1 MGYIMTTENELH
13 DNESAR
19 SVLAGLVPAF
29 DYAHELSESPREHSA
44 FTSGVLNTMPILLAS
59 SLAVTMT
66 LAGSVPSASA
76 RSAAET
82 RNDASRAA
90 NLSTAKLTAAS
101 AATTGRTA
109 VAPSVYKVVA
119 GDTISKIAGRFGLST
134 ASVLALNGLGWKS
147 LIFPGQSLRL
157 TTAPVAAPQQSAPI
171 ADSASTTR
179 YTIVAGDTISTIAA
193 RFGVSIQSVLT
204 ANGLSW
210 STIIYPRQVIRIP
223 DAANTPSTPP
233 TPSTDDATQSP
244 SDAETTPPV
253 AGDANAP
260 QPVAEVAPV
269 AEAAPP
275 AVETAPEAS
284 TPAPAPAPAPVVAPP
299 AASGTNYVIQSGD
312 SLSRI
317 ASLFG
322 VTVAALRTANNLGTS
337 STIYVGRT
345 LVIPGVTVAAG
356 ATDPITLLS
365 AESQAQARTIISVGR
380 SLGVSDYGIVIALA
394 AAMQES
400 SMRNINYGHLD
411 SVGLFQQRPASGWG
425 TVAQLTTPEYAAR
438 LFYGGPSNP
447 NAGKTRGLLDIAGW
461 SSMSVTVAAQRVQI
475 SAYPDAYAKWEAS
488 ARYWLATL

>member
-1 MGYIMTTENELH
+1 MGYIMVTRDELY

-19 SVLAGLVPAF
+19 RVLAGLVPAV
-29 DYAHELSESPREHSA
+29 DYGPQLSETPREPSA
-44 FTSGVLNTMPILLAS
+44 FTTGVLNTMPILLAG

-76 RSAAET
+76 HPTAEP
-82 RNDASRAA
+82 RNDGSRAA
-90 NLSTAKLTAAS
+90 NLSTAKLTTAS
-101 AATTGRTA
+101 TTSAVRTA
-109 VAPSVYKVVA
+109 VAPSVYTVVS
-119 GDTISKIAGRFGLST
+119 GDTISTVAGRFGLST

-157 TTAPVAAPQQSAPI
+157 TTAPVATPQPSAPTT
-171 ADSASTTR
+171 DSASTTR
-179 YTIVAGDTISTIAA
+179 YTIVAGDTISTIAT

-210 STIIYPRQVIRIP
+210 STIIYPRQVITIP
-223 DAANTPSTPP
+223 SAAVSAAVSAPVTAPSTP
-233 TPSTDDATQSP
+233 TTDGDAQSP
-244 SDAETTPPV
+244 SDESTPTPPTAGDISTPEPVTEVEPIVEVVPPV
-253 AGDANAP
+253 AEKTP
-260 QPVAEVAPV
+260 EVA
-269 AEAAPP
+269 
-275 AVETAPEAS
+275 
-284 TPAPAPAPAPVVAPP
+284 APVVAPP
-299 AASGTNYVIQSGD
+299 VASGSNYVIQSGD
-312 SLSRI
+312 TLSQI
-317 ASLFG
+317 AGLFS
-322 VTVAALRTANNLGTS
+322 VTVASLRTANGLGTS
-337 STIYVGRT
+337 STIYAGRT
-345 LVIPGVTVAAG
+345 LIIPGVTVAAG
-356 ATDPITLLS
+356 TTDPITLLS

-461 SSMSVTVAAQRVQI
+461 SSMTVTVAAQKVQI
-475 SAYPDAYAKWEAS
+475 SAYPDAYARWESS

>member
-1 MGYIMTTENELH
+1 MGYIMITENELY

-19 SVLAGLVPAF
+19 RVLAGLVPAV
-29 DYAHELSESPREHSA
+29 DYGPQLSETPREHSA
-44 FTSGVLNTMPILLAS
+44 FTTGVLNTMPILLAG

-76 RSAAET
+76 RPIAEP

-90 NLSTAKLTAAS
+90 NLSTAKLITAS
-101 AATTGRTA
+101 TTSSVRTA
-109 VAPSVYKVVA
+109 VAPSAYKVVS
-119 GDTISKIAGRFGLST
+119 GDTISTIAGRFGLST

-157 TTAPVAAPQQSAPI
+157 TTAPVATPQQSAPTI
-171 ADSASTTR
+171 DSASTTR

-210 STIIYPRQVIRIP
+210 STIIYPRQVITIP
-223 DAANTPSTPP
+223 SAAVTAPITAPSIPTTDVDA
-233 TPSTDDATQSP
+233 QSP
-244 SDAETTPPV
+244 SDESAPTLPAAGDTTTPEPVTEVEPIVEVVPPPAETTP
-253 AGDANAP
+253 
-260 QPVAEVAPV
+260 EVA
-269 AEAAPP
+269 
-275 AVETAPEAS
+275 
-284 TPAPAPAPAPVVAPP
+284 APVVAPP
-299 AASGTNYVIQSGD
+299 VASGSNYVIQSGD

-317 ASLFG
+317 AGLFG
-322 VTVAALRTANNLGTS
+322 VTVASLRTANGLGTS

-345 LVIPGVTVAAG
+345 LIIPGVAVAAG
-356 ATDPITLLS
+356 TTDPITLLS

-461 SSMSVTVAAQRVQI
+461 SSMTVTVAAQKVQI
-475 SAYPDAYAKWEAS
+475 SAYPDAYAKWESS